1 MYPWRK
7 IYDERH
13 ELYWYQGFLIYI
25 LNNQNNLLGR
35 NKVRLKERRMV
46 LTKLWV
52 SQSFSRISRVS
63 AAVLTF
69 IRSSIFHKAKG
80 LRGSTDSFVIC
91 FYKSSLLVFWYWM
104 SMKRLRKSTKFS
116 EIHKK
121 LQNLPRRR
129 FIFAPGKKLF
139 LLHDIITYTWCVIIE
154 FPEFFYVFKDRKVVN
169 MYTVF
174 CGSL

>member
-1 MYPWRK
+1 MINNFCLYPWRK
-7 IYDERH
+7 IYDEPH
-13 ELYWYQGFLIYI
+13 ELCWYQGFLIYI

-80 LRGSTDSFVIC
+80 LRGSPDSFVIC

-129 FIFAPGKKLF
+129 FIFAPEKKIKFPDFFFIYLK
-139 LLHDIITYTWCVIIE
+139 IE
-154 FPEFFYVFKDRKVVN
+154 KLWICTRYFVAHSKSPGR
-169 MYTVF
+169 
-174 CGSL
+174 